1 MIFPIISVDM
11 ILQNVIDSNIIT
23 ISLYQHSYDVLNLD
37 LHKSIIR
44 FIVQILE

>member
-1 MIFPIISVDM
+1 M

-23 ISLYQHSYDVLNLD
+23 ISLYQHPYDILNLD